1 VRQPRRLSSRQLALS
16 LECETTILLGEK
28 AREEM
33 IRALADLL
41 LEAIGE
47 VPSESAGGRNE
58 SED

>member
-1 VRQPRRLSSRQLALS
+1 LALS

-47 VPSESAGGRNE
+47 APSESTGGRNE